1 LDLERAEQAG
11 RAKKKG
17 RIIEDENEET
27 IEVSFA
33 IYR

>member
-1 LDLERAEQAG
+1 MNLERAEQAG
-11 RAKKKG
+11 TAKKKG

-33 IYR
+33 IYK